1 MWIALSR
8 GDRHR
13 YSDHIVARWVS
24 VYWIRLGT
32 MTTPSPFAA
41 IDEAA
46 HDGHLK
52 FFVPHRYRLTNSGI
66 GSPSGRI
73 GIGRPERSGTVTFLA
88 SIPRCR

>member
-1 MWIALSR
+1 MFRPAAF
-8 GDRHR
+8 
-13 YSDHIVARWVS
+13 IVALLLAPALAS
-24 VYWIRLGT
+24 AQAL
-32 MTTPSPFAA
+32 
-41 IDEAA
+41 
-46 HDGHLK
+46 DGHLK